1 MKEAYLG
8 MGTNIGD
15 REKNLRAAID
25 ALTHLPKTQV
35 EAISSVYETAPVG
48 YLDQAD
54 FLNLCVRI
62 QTGLSPHAL
71 LGACL
76 GIEAAMGRERPF
88 KNAPRVLDIDL
99 LLYEGVQL
107 ATEELTLPHARM
119 GERAFVLAPL
129 AEIITGS
136 AIAYSPAKRLA
147 QITDQQITRTDIKI

>member
-62 QTGLSPHAL
+62 QTGLSPHTL

-129 AEIITGS
+129 AEIMTGS
-136 AIAYSPAKRLA
+136 VIAYSPAKRLA

>member
-129 AEIITGS
+129 AEIMTGS
-136 AIAYSPAKRLA
+136 AIDYSPAKRLA